1 MPYADAGEE
10 ELFDPLNLLGRA
22 ATARAADRNRPETN
36 AKGQHRTAANGDRPS
51 QMKEM
56 SVPAAPVRKKHAE
69 YANAPT
75 REVTYETSELPSL
88 ETSSVKISEESALL
102 QRPSGRRDGL
112 QEKARA
118 KRSVQVNGASESGVP
133 ADRIK
138 KAATADGQVRREA
151 GRARATADG
160 QVRREAGRARA
171 TAGGQERRE
180 AVRTRTA
187 EGGQER
193 RQAVRTRTAE
203 GGQERREAVR
213 TRTAE
218 GGQERRQAVRTRTA
232 EDGQARTAA
241 ESGTAGCSVK
251 RKQSVHVRDK
261 VVYEEQTLAAS
272 AKKKQKS
279 DASPGERLRDFFGAK
294 FATFTKMDWLVCGT
308 GVVILLAVIVL
319 GSIFLIRSRGDD
331 GSVTTMEDVGHA
343 LADLGIVGE
352 SGLMAVSDARHAS
365 QPVVTPEP
373 GADMPDGTDVP
384 GEQDDPDAVISVRVS
399 LTSVEKDLKVKFTNS
414 ATGKLINN
422 AAFQV
427 TLTPSSGS
435 DIVYKDDDMDGIIYH
450 NAMTPGTYGVKVET
464 PERYEIVECASS
476 VNVRDTIVYEKIEVV
491 DEIKSESE
499 VNVALEDTQMNAVIE
514 QETVTGTLIDTVEW
528 VESSKTTI
536 NNDAGYSEIP
546 KSAITD
552 PSLVAGRTF
561 YALAERTGETGGDT
575 SQSDPTGEPSPT
587 EELTPTP
594 TEGPA
599 PTPTETPI
607 PSPTQEPTPSPT
619 PTETP
624 TPSPVPSVSSVTIKD
639 VPSDGVEIDRSIN
652 LTADVGMSQGSAA
665 DCTYEWK
672 SSDTNIVSVTG
683 NGSSAS
689 VTAKAAG
696 SARITVTVKT
706 AGGEKTAE
714 CTITVK
720 AASAKTVTLDKT
732 TLSMMLG
739 AEEKLTATL
748 EMTDSTKYTDK
759 DHLIFSSSDKNVVT
773 VDENGKLK
781 AAGAGTATITVTSRE
796 KDANGNQLAVTC
808 KVTVSTSLSVKL
820 NKDKVEAFT
829 GTSLCLVATVI
840 KNGVTSTS
848 EKEGVVTWRSSDT
861 SLATVDAKTGEI
873 MPLKEGTVT
882 ISATTVDKDEK
893 GYQLTVSCTVTI
905 KKGGL
910 SIRMEKEKAELAVGA
925 KLTLVAIVVR
935 NGYTATSAAESWVTW
950 KSSDTSIATV
960 NEKTGEVTGV
970 KAGTVTITATTVN
983 KDINGNQLSATCVV
997 TVGGAAGDT
1006 ATKLKDANGNQ
1017 VYIKNASGS
1026 YVEATLS
1033 DYYSADKFYIKSAT
1047 QYKYTGWQTIDNA
1060 RYYFDKNGN
1069 YVTGKQVIQGVEY
1082 TFANNGVLSMGD
1094 GVFGIDVSK
1103 WNGNID
1109 WNAVKN
1115 SGVSYVIIR
1124 CGFRGS
1130 TQGALIE
1137 DAMFRKNIEGA
1148 RAAGLNVGV
1157 YFYTQAVNEVEA
1169 VEEASMVLALVQK
1182 YRISYPIFIDT
1193 EASGGRADRISK
1205 ETRTAVCRAFCET
1218 IRNAGYTPGIYA
1230 SKSWFTDKLNMSS
1243 LSAYKIWVAQYAAK
1257 PTYTGRY
1264 DLWQYSD
1271 KGTISGI
1278 SGKVDVN
1285 YSYLGF

>member
-1 MPYADAGEE
+1 MSYDQNRQRQTFVPYIDDGEE
-10 ELFDPLNLLGRA
+10 ELFDPLNLLGQLTTVRGAERKGAEADREERRRA
-22 ATARAADRNRPETN
+22 AAEEERNPYAGRTSAA
-36 AKGQHRTAANGDRPS
+36 ASASA
-51 QMKEM
+51 
-56 SVPAAPVRKKHAE
+56 RKKNAE

-75 REVTYETSELPSL
+75 KEVTYETSELPSL
-88 ETSSVKISEESALL
+88 ETSSAKISEEAVLL
-102 QRPSGRRDGL
+102 RRTAGNGHGAPGRTRM
-112 QEKARA
+112 
-118 KRSVQVNGASESGVP
+118 KRSVQENGESGSNIP
-133 ADRIK
+133 EDR
-138 KAATADGQVRREA
+138 ARRRMSADGQVRRNASA
-151 GRARATADG
+151 GTGRPSADG
-160 QVRREAGRARA
+160 QVRRNASAGTERPSADGQVRRSAGRNGAS
-171 TAGGQERRE
+171 AG
-180 AVRTRTA
+180 T
-187 EGGQER
+187 
-193 RQAVRTRTAE
+193 
-203 GGQERREAVR
+203 
-213 TRTAE
+213 
-218 GGQERRQAVRTRTA
+218 
-232 EDGQARTAA
+232 
-241 ESGTAGCSVK
+241 GTAGNGAQRKQPVRQSV
-251 RKQSVHVRDK
+251 RQSVHMRDK
-261 VVYEEQTLAAS
+261 ALYDEQNLEVS
-272 AKKKQKS
+272 PKRKQKS
-279 DASPGERLRDFFGAK
+279 DASFGERFSAFFSEK
-294 FATFTKMDWLVCGT
+294 FASFTKMDWLVCGT

-319 GSIFLIRSRGDD
+319 GSIFFIRSRQDND
-331 GSVTTMEDVGHA
+331 SVTTMEDVGHA

-352 SGLMAVSDARHAS
+352 SGLMAVSDAQHAN

-373 GADMPDGTDVP
+373 GTDMPDAP
-384 GEQDDPDAVISVRVS
+384 EEEEDPDAVISVRVS

-435 DIVYKDDDMDGIIYH
+435 DIVYQDDDMDGIIYH
-450 NAMTPGTYGVKVET
+450 NAMTPGTYGVKVEA

-476 VNVRDTIVYEKIEVV
+476 VNVRDTIVYEKIEVA

-514 QETVTGTLIDTVEW
+514 QENVTGTLTDTVEW
-528 VESSKTTI
+528 VESTKTTI

-552 PSLVAGRTF
+552 PALVAGRTF
-561 YALAERTGETGGDT
+561 YALSAGGNVTD
-575 SQSDPTGEPSPT
+575 
-587 EELTPTP
+587 TPTS
-594 TEGPA
+594 A
-599 PTPTETPI
+599 PTQE
-607 PSPTQEPTPSPT
+607 PSPTQEPTPTDTPTPTPTDTPTPTPTDTPTPT
-619 PTETP
+619 PTEIPTPTPTDPP
-624 TPSPVPSVSSVTIKD
+624 TPSPTPAISGVTVKGAPSGS
-639 VPSDGVEIDRSIN
+639 VEIGTKID
-652 LTADVGMSQGSAA
+652 LTAEVSMSSGTAA
-665 DCTYEWK
+665 DCTYEWT
-672 SSDTNIVSVTG
+672 STDQNVVSVTG
-683 NGSSAS
+683 NGNAAS

-696 SARITVTVKT
+696 SATITVTVKS
-706 AGGEKTAE
+706 AGGEKEAE

-720 AASAKTVTLDKT
+720 AASAKTITLNKT

-748 EMTDSTKYTDK
+748 EMTDGTKYTDK
-759 DHLIFSSSDKNVVT
+759 NHLTWSSSDKNVVT
-773 VDENGKLK
+773 VDDDGKIK
-781 AAGAGTATITVTSRE
+781 AVGAGTAQITVTS
-796 KDANGNQLAVTC
+796 KDKNADGSQIAVTC
-808 KVTVSTSLSVKL
+808 SVTVSTSLSVKL
-820 NKDKVEAFT
+820 DKDKTDAFI
-829 GTSLCLVATVI
+829 GTKLKLVATVI
-840 KNGVTSTS
+840 RNGVTLTS
-848 EKEGVVTWRSSDT
+848 EKEGVVTWKSSDT
-861 SLATVDAKTGEI
+861 SIATVDQKTGEI
-873 MPLKEGTVT
+873 TPVKEGTVT

-893 GYQLTVSCTVTI
+893 GYQLTVNCTVTV
-905 KKGGL
+905 KKREL
-910 SIRMEKEKAELAVGA
+910 SIKMDKEKAQLAVGA
-925 KLTLVAIVVR
+925 KMTLVATVVK
-935 NGYTATSAAESWVTW
+935 NGTTATSAVETWVTW
-950 KSSDTSIATV
+950 SSSDPSIAEV
-960 NEKTGEVTGV
+960 NERTGEVTGV
-970 KAGTVTITATTVN
+970 KAGTVTITATTVD
-983 KDINGNQLSATCVV
+983 KDTNGNRLSATCVL

-1006 ATKLKDANGNQ
+1006 TTKLKDANGNQ
-1017 VYIKNASGS
+1017 VYIKNSSGS

-1033 DYYSADKFYIKSAT
+1033 DYYSVDKFYIKSAT

-1137 DAMFRKNIEGA
+1137 DAMFRRNIEGA
-1148 RAAGLNVGV
+1148 QAAGLNVGV

-1230 SKSWFTDKLNMSS
+1230 SKSWFTDKLSMSS

-1271 KGTISGI
+1271 KGTINGI

-1285 YSYLGF
+1285 YSYLGY

>member
-1 MPYADAGEE
+1 MSYDQNRQRQTFVPYIDEGEE
-10 ELFDPLNLLGRA
+10 ELFDPLNLLGQLTTVRDA
-22 ATARAADRNRPETN
+22 ERQGAEADRGERR
-36 AKGQHRTAANGDRPS
+36 RTAAEEERDPHAERT
-51 QMKEM
+51 
-56 SVPAAPVRKKHAE
+56 SVSAAASVRKKNAE

-75 REVTYETSELPSL
+75 KEVTYETSELPSL
-88 ETSSVKISEESALL
+88 ETSSAKVSEEAVLL
-102 QRPSGRRDGL
+102 HRTEGSGHGAPERTRM
-112 QEKARA
+112 
-118 KRSVQVNGASESGVP
+118 KRSVRGDGGSGSNIP
-133 ADRIK
+133 GERAGRRMP
-138 KAATADGQVRREA
+138 ADGQVRRNASSTGSGRPSADGQARRNASSA
-151 GRARATADG
+151 GTGRPSADG
-160 QVRREAGRARA
+160 QVRRSAGRNGAS
-171 TAGGQERRE
+171 AGAG
-180 AVRTRTA
+180 
-187 EGGQER
+187 
-193 RQAVRTRTAE
+193 
-203 GGQERREAVR
+203 
-213 TRTAE
+213 
-218 GGQERRQAVRTRTA
+218 
-232 EDGQARTAA
+232 TAA
-241 ESGTAGCSVK
+241 NGAQRKQPVRQSG
-251 RKQSVHVRDK
+251 RQSVHARDK
-261 VVYEEQTLAAS
+261 ALCDEQNLDMS
-272 AKKKQKS
+272 PKRKQKS
-279 DASPGERLRDFFGAK
+279 DASFGERLSAFFSEK
-294 FATFTKMDWLVCGT
+294 FASFTKMDWLVCGT

-319 GSIFLIRSRGDD
+319 GSIFFIRSRADD
-331 GSVTTMEDVGHA
+331 DSVTTMEDVGHA

-352 SGLMAVSDARHAS
+352 SGLMAVSDAQHAD

-373 GADMPDGTDVP
+373 GTDMPDAP
-384 GEQDDPDAVISVRVS
+384 GEEEDPDAVISVRVS

-435 DIVYKDDDMDGIIYH
+435 DIVYQDDDMDGIIYH
-450 NAMTPGTYGVKVET
+450 NAMTPGTYGVKVEA

-476 VNVRDTIVYEKIEVV
+476 VNVRDTIVYEKIEVA
-491 DEIKSESE
+491 DEIKAESE
-499 VNVALEDTQMNAVIE
+499 VNVAIEDTQMNAVIE
-514 QETVTGTLIDTVEW
+514 QETVTGTLTDTVEW
-528 VESSKTTI
+528 VESTKTTI

-546 KSAITD
+546 KTAITD
-552 PSLVAGRTF
+552 PALVAGRTF
-561 YALAERTGETGGDT
+561 YALASSSGTGENSGDT
-575 SQSDPTGEPSPT
+575 SPSGPT
-587 EELTPTP
+587 EEPTSTETPTSAPTEEPTPTEAPTPTP
-594 TEGPA
+594 TEEPT
-599 PTPTETPI
+599 PTPTEEPTPT
-607 PSPTQEPTPSPT
+607 PTEPPTPSPS

-624 TPSPVPSVSSVTIKD
+624 TPSPAISGVTVKGAPSGS
-639 VPSDGVEIDRSIN
+639 VEIGTKID
-652 LTADVGMSQGSAA
+652 LTAEVSMSSGTAA

-672 SSDTNIVSVTG
+672 TSDANIVSITG
-683 NGSSAS
+683 NGSTAS

-696 SARITVTVKT
+696 SATITVTVKS
-706 AGGEKTAE
+706 AGGEKKAE

-720 AASAKTVTLDKT
+720 AASPKTISLDKT
-732 TLSMMLG
+732 TLSMVLG

-748 EMTDSTKYTDK
+748 EMTDGTKYTDK
-759 DHLIFSSSDKNVVT
+759 DHLTWTSSNTNVVT
-773 VDENGKLK
+773 VDDGKIK
-781 AAGAGTATITVTSRE
+781 AVGAGTAQITVTS
-796 KDANGNQLAVTC
+796 KDKKADGTQITVTC
-808 KVTVSTSLSVKL
+808 SVTVSTSLSIKL
-820 NKDKVEAFT
+820 DKDKTDAYT
-829 GTSLCLVATVI
+829 GTKFKLVATVI
-840 KNGVTSTS
+840 RNGATQTS
-848 EKEGVVTWRSSDT
+848 EKEGVVTWQSSDT
-861 SLATVDAKTGEI
+861 SIATVDPKTGEI
-873 MPLKEGTVT
+873 TPVKAGTVT
-882 ISATTVDKDEK
+882 ISATTVEKDEK
-893 GYQLTVSCTVTI
+893 GHQLTVSCTVTV
-905 KKGGL
+905 KKREL
-910 SIRMEKEKAELAVGA
+910 SIKMDKEKAQLAVGA
-925 KLTLVAIVVR
+925 KMTLVATVVK
-935 NGYTATSAAESWVTW
+935 NGTTATSAVETWVTW
-950 KSSDTSIATV
+950 SSSDPSIAEV
-960 NEKTGEVTGV
+960 NERTGEVRGV
-970 KAGTVTITATTVN
+970 KAGTVTITATTVD
-983 KDINGNQLSATCVV
+983 KDTNGNRLSATCVV

-1006 ATKLKDANGNQ
+1006 TTKLKDANGNQ
-1017 VYIKNASGS
+1017 VYIKNSSGS

-1148 RAAGLNVGV
+1148 QAAGLNVGV

-1230 SKSWFTDKLNMSS
+1230 SKSWFTDKLSMSS

-1271 KGTISGI
+1271 KGTINGI

-1285 YSYLGF
+1285 YSYLGY